1 MAEPRMPEPTMDPT
15 ELYREEVITDRRVG
29 TIRVLTPV
37 KPDGST
43 DAARQMV
50 YVGEAQM
57 YTNMGTLPLS
67 FEIDAANLSEAVAN
81 YAPAAK
87 EALERMVHEL
97 EEYRR
102 QAASSIVIP
111 RGGAPG
117 MGGPGGLGGLGPGG
131 MPGGGK
137 IQMP

>member
-1 MAEPRMPEPTMDPT
+1 
-15 ELYREEVITDRRVG
+15 
-29 TIRVLTPV
+29 
-37 KPDGST
+37 
-43 DAARQMV
+43 
-50 YVGEAQM
+50 M

-67 FEIDAANLSEAVAN
+67 FEIDARDLTEAVAN

-87 EALERMVHEL
+87 EAVERMVHEL

-111 RGGAPG
+111 RGGAG
-117 MGGPGGLGGLGPGG
+117 GVGGPGGLGGLGPGG